1 MFKKKKY
8 FLVTYCI
15 FGVEKKLQ
23 KVVIAKDEDM
33 ARVIFNLHYTIHSYI
48 HISNIEEIECLK

>member
-8 FLVTYCI
+8 FLVTYYI
-15 FGVEKKLQ
+15 IGFEKKLQ
-23 KVVIAKDEDM
+23 KIVIAKDEDM
-33 ARVIFNLHYTIHSYI
+33 ARFIFDSHYPMHSLV